1 MSKAFPEPGR
11 LAVRTLLLLLPVLL
25 AACQGAPTASRQ
37 TLTLPA
43 AAGRGG
49 GAADAGPPAASAG
62 LPSSADLASDPMRF
76 KGLSTVDVT
85 RLLGAPSYQR
95 HDADAEIWQYYG
107 PSSACV
113 LDLFVY
119 PVPEGGSAQVA
130 YAELRSRGGASSAAA
145 ACMAQIID
153 GKRG

>member
-107 PSSACV
+107 PASACV

-119 PVPEGGSAQVA
+119 VEGAEARVA
-130 YAELRSRGGASSAAA
+130 HAELRSRNAGGTAS
-145 ACMAQIID
+145 ACLAQIID
-153 GKRG
+153 GRRG